1 MRGRRWMNATITV
14 ERGSTAAAG
23 STLQQHPAYTAVV
36 GMTSIPAGIY
46 HESSSPVAVE
56 IGMIVGEAW
65 AIIVDPDT
73 TTPAGA
79 NIKEGDRIKKTDTG
93 ETFTVRQAKLAHDG
107 FRGRTWALA
116 CERKTA

>member
-1 MRGRRWMNATITV
+1 MNATVNV

-23 STLQQHPAYTAVV
+23 STLQQHTTYAAVA

-46 HESSSPVAVE
+46 HESSSPVGVE

-65 AIIVDPDT
+65 AITIDPDT

-79 NIKEGDRIKKTDTG
+79 QIREGDRIKKTDTG
-93 ETFTVRQAKLAHDG
+93 ETFLVKQAKLAHDG
-107 FRGRTWALA
+107 QRGRTWALA
-116 CERKTA
+116 CDRKTA